1 MLCEVRSLGL
11 SGISGY
17 EVRAECD
24 LSAGLPAFEIVG
36 LPDAAVKE
44 ARDRVRAAI
53 KNCGFTFPVSRI
65 TVNLAPANQR
75 KGGTVYDL
83 PILAGILAAG
93 GQLRLDG
100 PDSAYVGELSLS
112 GSLRPV
118 VGMLPMALAARRAGI
133 KRLYVPAPSA
143 AEATL
148 AGGLE
153 VYPVESVG
161 QLAAHL
167 RGEAPLE
174 PAAAWT
180 PGPEDFACPDFA
192 DVKGQENVKRA
203 LEIAAAGGHNLCMV
217 GPPGSG
223 KSMLAR
229 RLPSILPD
237 LTRRE
242 ALEATEIHSVLGLTT
257 SEHPLLV
264 RRPFRSPHHTVSAMG
279 MAGGGSS
286 PRPGEISLA
295 HNGVLFLDELP
306 EFSKEALETLR
317 QPLED
322 GRVQISRVS
331 GTAVFPA
338 RFMLVCAMNP
348 CKCGWY
354 GYSDRCR
361 CSPQAVEKYL
371 SRLSG
376 PLLDRIDLFV
386 EVPPL
391 DFDALSR
398 RTPAEPSAAI
408 KARVD
413 GARAVQAARF
423 GPGLQ
428 RPDGPGGALPLLR
441 PGRRLPRRDEGGLR
455 PDGPHRPQL
464 RPHPPCG
471 PHHRR
476 SGRGEGRRRGAPGR
490 SPPVPPAG
498 VPAAV
503 GPRTRVETGPPLWT
517 TKSKLDI
524 IVKLWERNP
533 DYMNEIILLKL
544 GELVLKGLNRRTFE
558 DRLVANARRR
568 LQAHGK
574 FKVYTKQSTMYV
586 EPQSEDCDL
595 DGAWEAMTKLFGVV
609 GLSRARAC
617 AKDKDAMLQTAVEYL
632 GDRLA
637 AAKTFK
643 VESKRADKNFP
654 MTSIQL
660 SQYVGGELDEKYP
673 NLTVDVHHPE
683 LTVYLEV
690 RDYAAYVHADPE
702 PGAGGLP
709 VGVGGRAVSLLSG
722 GIDSPVA
729 SWMIAKRGIAL
740 EMVHFFSYPYT
751 SEEAKQ
757 KVLTLA
763 KLLTPWCGRLTV
775 HVVPF
780 TAIQEELRRKCP
792 EELFTVL
799 MRRFM
804 MRIAE
809 AVAQR
814 CGAGAI
820 VTGECL
826 GQVAS
831 QTMEAMRATT
841 AVTTLPILRPVV
853 GMDKEEIVR
862 IARRINTFETSI
874 LPYED
879 CCTVFTPRH
888 PRLRPVLG
896 ELEAAEAALDV
907 EGLVKAAVDGIERV
921 QV

>member
-180 PGPEDFACPDFA
+180 PGPDDFACPDFA

-295 HNGVLFLDELP
+295 HNGVLERLDLP
-306 EFSKEALETLR
+306 ENEISAAIREGHLNPLR
-317 QPLED
+317 QCPFVMNEAGGLAFSVAQELLAHSD
-322 GRVQISRVS
+322 FQPRIKCSLVNIRTILQLCLRDVGACFAPESMVYSMLSPEQLS
-331 GTAVFPA
+331 GIAVFPIDSS
-338 RFMLVCAMNP
+338 L
-348 CKCGWY
+348 
-354 GYSDRCR
+354 RCR
-361 CSPQAVEKYL
+361 IRFGYLKRAYQWSLIDEFIQTALALYPQVIHA
-371 SRLSG
+371 SG
-376 PLLDRIDLFV
+376 PGN
-386 EVPPL
+386 
-391 DFDALSR
+391 S
-398 RTPAEPSAAI
+398 
-408 KARVD
+408 
-413 GARAVQAARF
+413 
-423 GPGLQ
+423 
-428 RPDGPGGALPLLR
+428 
-441 PGRRLPRRDEGGLR
+441 
-455 PDGPHRPQL
+455 
-464 RPHPPCG
+464 
-471 PHHRR
+471 
-476 SGRGEGRRRGAPGR
+476 
-490 SPPVPPAG
+490 
-498 VPAAV
+498 
-503 GPRTRVETGPPLWT
+503 
-517 TKSKLDI
+517 
-524 IVKLWERNP
+524 
-533 DYMNEIILLKL
+533 
-544 GELVLKGLNRRTFE
+544 
-558 DRLVANARRR
+558 
-568 LQAHGK
+568 
-574 FKVYTKQSTMYV
+574 
-586 EPQSEDCDL
+586 
-595 DGAWEAMTKLFGVV
+595 
-609 GLSRARAC
+609 
-617 AKDKDAMLQTAVEYL
+617 
-632 GDRLA
+632 
-637 AAKTFK
+637 
-643 VESKRADKNFP
+643 
-654 MTSIQL
+654 
-660 SQYVGGELDEKYP
+660 
-673 NLTVDVHHPE
+673 
-683 LTVYLEV
+683 
-690 RDYAAYVHADPE
+690 
-702 PGAGGLP
+702 
-709 VGVGGRAVSLLSG
+709 
-722 GIDSPVA
+722 
-729 SWMIAKRGIAL
+729 
-740 EMVHFFSYPYT
+740 
-751 SEEAKQ
+751 
-757 KVLTLA
+757 
-763 KLLTPWCGRLTV
+763 
-775 HVVPF
+775 
-780 TAIQEELRRKCP
+780 
-792 EELFTVL
+792 
-799 MRRFM
+799 
-804 MRIAE
+804 
-809 AVAQR
+809 
-814 CGAGAI
+814 
-820 VTGECL
+820 
-826 GQVAS
+826 
-831 QTMEAMRATT
+831 
-841 AVTTLPILRPVV
+841 
-853 GMDKEEIVR
+853 
-862 IARRINTFETSI
+862 
-874 LPYED
+874 
-879 CCTVFTPRH
+879 
-888 PRLRPVLG
+888 
-896 ELEAAEAALDV
+896 
-907 EGLVKAAVDGIERV
+907 
-921 QV
+921 